1 MLYLNKAGNKMNTK
15 MILNEYYDKMNY
27 NKYIGI
33 KEYNQFLD
41 KLYNKYRNEI
51 INNKDLQL
59 LFNQENENLE
69 KHNQK
74 YIEETRKTFWIKNL
88 FDDHEFV
95 EEFPDAEERRVFYVA
110 LTRTKKDVYLL
121 TPREESKESPFVR
134 ELLESEI

>member
-59 LFNQENENLE
+59 LFN
-69 KHNQK
+69 
-74 YIEETRKTFWIKNL
+74 
-88 FDDHEFV
+88 
-95 EEFPDAEERRVFYVA
+95 
-110 LTRTKKDVYLL
+110 
-121 TPREESKESPFVR
+121 
-134 ELLESEI
+134 